1 MQVQTEL
8 LHVRCV
14 FPCGH
19 LKLVVAALVVNPM
32 QLGTT

>member
-19 LKLVVAALVVNPM
+19 LKLVVALVVNPM